1 MKKYIAILRGINVGG
16 KRKILMADLQ
26 QLLNKN
32 GFKNCSTYIQSGNVL
47 FLSDKTVLE
56 IEKEIKQTIFKKY
69 GFDVPV
75 LVRTV
80 NEIEN
85 VFHNNPFLPEQA
97 DINKLY
103 VAFLAEI
110 PSDENLEKLNA
121 IHFDNANFEIHGK
134 HVFMQYYTKSSDSK
148 LTNNLIENKLKVT
161 ATSRNWKTVT
171 KLFELSTT

>member
-1 MKKYIAILRGINVGG
+1 MKKHVAILRGINVGG
-16 KRKILMADLQ
+16 KRKILMADLK
-26 QLLNKN
+26 QLLGKK
-32 GFKNCSTYIQSGNVL
+32 GFKNCATYIQSGNVL
-47 FLSDKTVLE
+47 FLTDKHVIE
-56 IEKEIKQTIFKKY
+56 IEQEIKQIILKKY

-80 NEIEN
+80 NEIEKI
-85 VFHNNPFLPEQA
+85 FHNNPFLPEQA

-121 IHFDNANFEIHGK
+121 IPFDNANFEIHGK
-134 HVFMQYYTKSSDSK
+134 HVFMQYNTKSSDSK
-148 LTNNLIENKLKVT
+148 LTNNFIENKLKVT